1 LKLIPLSTPLPEVA
15 VMAAWK
21 KETLTEPAKQFIA
34 AAKAVPPNSELM
46 AR

>member
-1 LKLIPLSTPLPEVA
+1 

-34 AAKAVPPNSELM
+34 AAKAVPPMPELV
-46 AR
+46 AK